1 MAAGISKKY
10 ISKKIREAGFSIFF
24 AFFNKKTR
32 IIVFSIII
40 ELFSIYNII

>member
-1 MAAGISKKY
+1 MAAGISKNV
-10 ISKKIREAGFSIFF
+10 SQKKDKESCFSIVIVFF
-24 AFFNKKTR
+24 KKR